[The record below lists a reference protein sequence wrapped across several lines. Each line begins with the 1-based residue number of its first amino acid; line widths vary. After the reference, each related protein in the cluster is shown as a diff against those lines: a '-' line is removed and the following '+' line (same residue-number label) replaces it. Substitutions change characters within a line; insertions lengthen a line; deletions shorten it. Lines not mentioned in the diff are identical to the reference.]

1 MRNRLPTIVAALA
14 IAACAVM
21 YFDRPADG
29 QQAPI
34 PAGQFQLV
42 VSEHQGGGRIFVFEP
57 DSGRCWSRN
66 SASHVKDGWHYL
78 GSPIIKE
85 K

>member
-1 MRNRLPTIVAALA
+1 MRKRLPALVAALA
-14 IAACAVM
+14 LAVSAVM

-42 VSEHQGGGRIFVFEP
+42 VSEHQGGGKIFVFEP

-66 SASHVKDGWHYL
+66 SSSAVKDEWHYL